1 MAKSPINYFG
11 GKFYQA
17 PEIISMFP
25 EHKVYVEVFGG
36 AGHVL
41 FTKPRSDIEVYNDI
55 DSGLINFFG
64 ILRDPLQAKELH
76 RLLQLTPYSRKEFK
90 ECGQT
95 WEKEP
100 DNIERARRWYVSL
113 MQSFSKSIGGKENMG
128 WSFSKSQSRRGM
140 SQCTSQWLSK
150 IDDNLPEAVERLRN
164 VQIENSD
171 YKDLIATYDGKDTLF
186 YLDPPY
192 VHDTRKMTFT
202 YEHEMSDEEHNNMID
217 ILLKIKGKALLSG
230 YDHKIYDR
238 LVQNGWQRLSIGEYD
253 KRSMSHNTRKAK
265 GEEIV
270 WINYALN
277 QPGTNLFH

>member
-36 AGHVL
+36 SGSVL
-41 FTKPRSDIEVYNDI
+41 FAKPRSEIEVYNDI
-55 DSGLINFFG
+55 YSVLVDFFR
-64 ILRDPLQAKELH
+64 ILRDPLQAQELH

-90 ECGQT
+90 ECGKT
-95 WEKEP
+95 WEQE
-100 DNIERARRWYVSL
+100 NGIERARRWYVSL

-164 VQIENSD
+164 VQIENVD

-202 YEHEMSDEEHNNMID
+202 YEHEMTDEEHNNMID

-238 LVQNGWQRLSIGEYD
+238 LVRNGWQRLSIGEYD

-277 QPGTNLFH
+277 ASTNIFRD